1 MLIELHIEDL
11 GVISSLDLVVGTGL
25 TVFTGETGAGKTMLV
40 EAISLLVGGRADATM
55 VRAGATEARVEG
67 RFVDGDDEIVLARV
81 IPVDGRSRAYVNG
94 RLATV
99 STLVEHGTRLVDIH
113 GQHAHQSLLG
123 ASAQRAALDRFAG
136 VDLEPLRSARARLT
150 EIDAS
155 LAALG
160 GDVRTRAR
168 EIDLLTFQLDE
179 LDAAAITGPNEDD
192 ELEQREAIL
201 QGAQAHREAAA
212 IAIEALTSDDGALDA
227 VQTAIA
233 GLSAKGPFDEL
244 AVRLRSVAV
253 ELDDVAAEARA
264 IADGI
269 DDDPARLAEITE
281 RRQLLRN
288 LRRKYGDTLADVV
301 DFQQRTQERLDELN
315 GYDQAVNRLET
326 EREAALVAE
335 RRAAAAV
342 GAVRRAATER
352 LGAAVQAGLR
362 ELAMP
367 RAEVVIDVGSD
378 DPGDDVT
385 FLLAAN
391 PGTSP
396 LPLTKVASGGE
407 LARTMLALRLVLIE
421 APGTLVFDE
430 VDAGIGGAAATA
442 VGAALAQLSTTH
454 QVFVV
459 THLAQVAAMADH
471 QVLVTKHVTADHDG
485 ERTDAVASVLDGD
498 ARVGEIARMLSG
510 SPDSEA
516 ARDHAAELL
525 AAREHLGAA
534 PRLDSA
540 SGAAGGQSRRERRP
554 RKAS

>member
-11 GVISSLDLVVGTGL
+11 GVISSLDLVVGPGL

-55 VRAGATEARVEG
+55 VRSGANEARVEG
-67 RFVDGDDEIVLARV
+67 RFADGDDEIVLARV

-99 STLVEHGTRLVDIH
+99 SSLAEIGARLVDIH

-123 ASAQRAALDRFAG
+123 TAAQRASLDRFAD
-136 VDLEPLRSARARLT
+136 VDLEPLRAARARLT

-168 EIDLLTFQLDE
+168 EIDLLRFQLDE
-179 LDAAAITGPNEDD
+179 LDAAAVTGPDEDD
-192 ELEQREAIL
+192 ELEQLEDVL
-201 QGAQAHREAAA
+201 SGAQAHRAAA
-212 IAIEALTSDDGALDA
+212 ATAVDALTADSGALDA
-227 VQTAIA
+227 VNTAIA
-233 GLSAKGPFDEL
+233 ALGTRGPFAEL
-244 AVRLRSVAV
+244 ATRLRSVAV
-253 ELDDVAAEARA
+253 ELDDVAAEVRSLAE
-264 IADGI
+264 GI
-269 DDDPARLAEITE
+269 DDDPARLAAVTE

-288 LRRKYGDTLADVV
+288 LRRKYGETLADVLA
-301 DFQQRTQERLDELN
+301 FQAETRARLDELE
-315 GYDQAVNRLET
+315 GYDQAVERLERD
-326 EREAALVAE
+326 REAALRDE

-342 GAVRRAATER
+342 GAARRGATAR
-352 LGAAVQAGLR
+352 LGEAVQSGLR

-367 RAEVVIDVGSD
+367 RAEIVIEVGD
-378 DPGDDVT
+378 EDPGDDVT

-391 PGTSP
+391 PGNPP

-430 VDAGIGGAAATA
+430 VDAGIGGTAATA
-442 VGAALAQLSTTH
+442 VGAALAQLSRTH

-471 QVLVTKHVTADHDG
+471 QVLVTKHVERSGDG
-485 ERTDAVASVLDGD
+485 ERTQARAVLLDAE

-510 SPDSEA
+510 SPDSAA
-516 ARDHAAELL
+516 AREHAAELL
-525 AAREHLGAA
+525 AARTA
-534 PRLDSA
+534 
-540 SGAAGGQSRRERRP
+540 RRP
-554 RKAS
+554 KRSKR

>member
-11 GVISSLDLVVGTGL
+11 GVISSLDLVVGSGL

-40 EAISLLVGGRADATM
+40 EAISLLVGGRADAAM
-55 VRAGATEARVEG
+55 VRAGASEARVEG
-67 RFVDGDDEIVLARV
+67 RFVDGDDEVVLARV

-123 ASAQRAALDRFAG
+123 TSAQRAALDRFAE

-160 GDVRTRAR
+160 GDARTRAR
-168 EIDLLTFQLDE
+168 EIDLLRFQLEE
-179 LDAAAITGPNEDD
+179 LDAAAIVSAEEDAQ
-192 ELEQREAIL
+192 LEQREDVL
-201 QGAQAHREAAA
+201 SGAQAHREASVAA
-212 IAIEALTSDDGALDA
+212 ADALTTDGGALDA
-227 VQTAIA
+227 VRSAIA
-233 GLSAKGPFDEL
+233 ALGSRGPFADL
-244 AVRLRSVAV
+244 AVRLRGVAV
-253 ELDDVAAEARA
+253 ELDDVAAEVRRV
-264 IADGI
+264 ADGI
-269 DDDPARLAEITE
+269 DDDPATLASITE

-288 LRRKYGDTLADVV
+288 LRRKYGDTLDEVIE
-301 DFQQRTQERLDELN
+301 FQSSTRERLDELE
-315 GYDQAVNRLET
+315 GYDQAVVRLET
-326 EREAALVAE
+326 ERASAMLDE

-342 GAVRRAATER
+342 GERRRGATEA
-352 LGAAVQAGLR
+352 LGAAVQSGLR

-367 RAEVVIDVGSD
+367 RAEIVVEVGAE

-391 PGTSP
+391 PGTAL
-396 LPLTKVASGGE
+396 LPLSKVASGGE

-430 VDAGIGGAAATA
+430 VDAGIGGRAATA
-442 VGAALAQLSTTH
+442 VGDALAQLSTTH

-459 THLAQVAAMADH
+459 THLAQVAALADH
-471 QVLVTKHVTADHDG
+471 QVLVTKHIATDETG
-485 ERTDAVASVLDGD
+485 ERTEARATLIEGD
-498 ARVGEIARMLSG
+498 DRVGEIARMLSG
-510 SPDSEA
+510 SPDSVA
-516 ARDHAAELL
+516 AREHAAELL
-525 AAREHLGAA
+525 SARATHDGRRRHGRSA
-534 PRLDSA
+534 P
-540 SGAAGGQSRRERRP
+540 
-554 RKAS
+554 

>member
-1 MLIELHIEDL
+1 MLLELHIEDL
-11 GVISSLDLVVGTGL
+11 GVISSLDLVVGPGL

-67 RFVDGDDEIVLARV
+67 RFLDGDDEIVLARV

-99 STLVEHGTRLVDIH
+99 STLAEHGVRLVDIH

-123 ASAQRAALDRFAG
+123 TAAQRAALDRFAS
-136 VDLEPLRSARARLT
+136 VDLEPLRRARARLT
-150 EIDAS
+150 EIDAA

-168 EIDLLTFQLDE
+168 EIDLLRFQIDE
-179 LDAAAITGPNEDD
+179 LDAAELTDADEDERLE
-192 ELEQREAIL
+192 ELEDVL
-201 QGAQAHREAAA
+201 SGAQAHREAASVA
-212 IAIEALTSDDGALDA
+212 VDALTSDAGALDA
-227 VQTAIA
+227 VRSAIA
-233 GLSAKGPFDEL
+233 ALGGRGPFAEL
-244 AVRLRSVAV
+244 AGRLRAVAV
-253 ELDDVAAEARA
+253 EVDDVAAEVRRLVES
-264 IADGI
+264 I
-269 DDDPARLAEITE
+269 DDDPARLAEVTE

-288 LRRKYGDTLADVV
+288 LRRKYGDTLGEVIE
-301 DFQQRTQERLDELN
+301 FRQRTRERLDELE
-315 GYDQAVNRLET
+315 GYDQAVDRLEH
-326 EREAALVAE
+326 ERRVALDDE
-335 RRAAAAV
+335 RAAAAV
-342 GAVRRAATER
+342 VGATRRAGTGR
-352 LGAAVQAGLR
+352 LAESVQRGLR

-367 RAEVVIDVGSD
+367 RAEIVVSVGDD

-391 PGTSP
+391 PGSPP

-430 VDAGIGGAAATA
+430 VDAGIGGSAATA
-442 VGAALAQLSTTH
+442 VGAALAQLATTH

-471 QVLVTKHVTADHDG
+471 QVLVTKQVSPAGRGAGAGEVT
-485 ERTDAVASVLDGD
+485 VARATVLDGD
-498 ARVGEIARMLSG
+498 DRVAEIARMLSG
-510 SPDSEA
+510 SPDSPA
-516 ARDHAAELL
+516 AREHAAELL
-525 AAREHLGAA
+525 AARG
-534 PRLDSA
+534 
-540 SGAAGGQSRRERRP
+540 RRTGRR
-554 RKAS
+554 R

>member
-11 GVISSLDLVVGTGL
+11 GVISSLDLVVGSGL

-55 VRAGATEARVEG
+55 VRTGATEARVEG
-67 RFVDGDDEIVLARV
+67 RFADGDDEIVLARV

-99 STLVEHGTRLVDIH
+99 STLAEHGARLVDIH

-123 ASAQRAALDRFAG
+123 VSAQRSALDRFAD
-136 VDLEPLRSARARLT
+136 VDLEPLRAARARLT

-168 EIDLLTFQLDE
+168 EIDLLRFQLDE
-179 LDAAAITGPNEDD
+179 LDAAAITGPDEDE
-192 ELEQREAIL
+192 ELERREDVL
-201 QGAQAHREAAA
+201 SGAQAHREASATA
-212 IAIEALTSDDGALDA
+212 VEALTSDSGALDA

-233 GLSAKGPFDEL
+233 ALGTKGPFREL
-244 AVRLRSVAV
+244 VVRLRSVAV
-253 ELDDVAAEARA
+253 ELDDVADEIRR

-269 DDDPARLAEITE
+269 DDDPTKLAEITE

-288 LRRKYGDTLADVV
+288 LRRKYGETLAEVIE
-301 DFQQRTQERLDELN
+301 FQQRSRERLDELE
-315 GYDQAVNRLET
+315 GYDHAVARLED
-326 EREAALVAE
+326 ERDAAMRDE
-335 RRAAAAV
+335 RVAAAAV
-342 GAVRRAATER
+342 GARRRAATAR
-352 LGAAVQAGLR
+352 LGAAVQTGLR

-367 RAEVVIDVGSD
+367 RAEIVVEVGD
-378 DPGDDVT
+378 EDPGDDVT

-391 PGTSP
+391 PGTPP

-430 VDAGIGGAAATA
+430 VDAGIGGSAATA
-442 VGAALAQLSTTH
+442 VGAALAQLSRTH

-471 QVLVTKHVTADHDG
+471 QVLVTKQVATYADG
-485 ERTDAVASVLDGD
+485 ERTEARATVLDGD
-498 ARVGEIARMLSG
+498 QRVGEIARMLSG
-510 SPDSEA
+510 SPDSAA
-516 ARDHAAELL
+516 AREHAAELL
-525 AAREHLGAA
+525 AARVATVSPVGTGEAA
-534 PRLDSA
+534 GD
-540 SGAAGGQSRRERRP
+540 AAGGRARRS
-554 RKAS
+554 RKAT

>member
-1 MLIELHIEDL
+1 MLLELHIEDL
-11 GVISSLDLVVGTGL
+11 GVISSLDLVVGAGL

-55 VRAGATEARVEG
+55 VRSGATEARVEG
-67 RFVDGDDEIVLARV
+67 RFLDGDDEIVLARV

-99 STLVEHGTRLVDIH
+99 STLADHGARLVDIH
-113 GQHAHQSLLG
+113 GQHAHQSLLNM
-123 ASAQRAALDRFAG
+123 AAQRSALDRFAA
-136 VDLEPLRSARARLT
+136 VDLDPLRQARARLT

-168 EIDLLTFQLDE
+168 EIDLLRFQLDE
-179 LDAAAITGPNEDD
+179 LDAAAVTAADEDD
-192 ELEQREAIL
+192 QLAELEDL
-201 QGAQAHREAAA
+201 LSGAQAHREAAGVA
-212 IAIEALTSDDGALDA
+212 VDALTADSGALDV

-233 GLSAKGPFDEL
+233 ALGARGPFADL
-244 AVRLRSVAV
+244 VVRLRSVAL
-253 ELDDVAAEARA
+253 ELDDIAAEIRRA
-264 IADGI
+264 GEGI
-269 DDDPARLAEITE
+269 DDDPTRLAAVTE

-288 LRRKYGDTLADVV
+288 LRRKYGDTLAEVLE
-301 DFQQRTQERLDELN
+301 FQQRTHERLDELE
-315 GYDQAVNRLET
+315 GYDQAVERLECDRAESLRT
-326 EREAALVAE
+326 ERS
-335 RRAAAAV
+335 AAAAV
-342 GAVRRAATER
+342 GAARRGATGR

-367 RAEVVIDVGSD
+367 RAEIVVAVGAD

-391 PGTSP
+391 PGSPP

-430 VDAGIGGAAATA
+430 VDAGIGGAAAMA
-442 VGAALAQLSTTH
+442 VGAALAQLAVTH

-471 QVLVTKHVTADHDG
+471 QVLVTKQVAGSADG
-485 ERTDAVASVLDGD
+485 EVTVARASILFGD
-498 ARVGEIARMLSG
+498 DRVAEIARMLSG
-510 SPDSEA
+510 APDSLA

-525 AAREHLGAA
+525 AV
-534 PRLDSA
+534 
-540 SGAAGGQSRRERRP
+540 RRP
-554 RKAS
+554 RSTRGA

>member
-11 GVISSLDLVVGTGL
+11 GVISSLDLVVGSGL

-40 EAISLLVGGRADATM
+40 EAISLLVGGRADAAM
-55 VRAGATEARVEG
+55 VRAGASEARVEG
-67 RFVDGDDEIVLARV
+67 RFVDGDDEVVLARV

-123 ASAQRAALDRFAG
+123 TSAQRAALDRFAE

-160 GDVRTRAR
+160 GDARTRAR
-168 EIDLLTFQLDE
+168 EIDLLRFQLEE
-179 LDAAAITGPNEDD
+179 LDAAAIVSAEEDAQ
-192 ELEQREAIL
+192 LEQREDVL
-201 QGAQAHREAAA
+201 SGAQAHREASVAA
-212 IAIEALTSDDGALDA
+212 ADALTTDGGALDA
-227 VQTAIA
+227 VRSAIA
-233 GLSAKGPFDEL
+233 ALGSRGPFADL
-244 AVRLRSVAV
+244 AVRLRGVAV
-253 ELDDVAAEARA
+253 ELDDVAAEVRRV
-264 IADGI
+264 ADGI
-269 DDDPARLAEITE
+269 DDDPATLASITE

-288 LRRKYGDTLADVV
+288 LRRKYGDTLDEVIE
-301 DFQQRTQERLDELN
+301 FQSSTRERLDELE
-315 GYDQAVNRLET
+315 GYDQAVVRLET
-326 EREAALVAE
+326 ERASAMLDE

-342 GAVRRAATER
+342 GERRRGATEA
-352 LGAAVQAGLR
+352 LGAAVQSGLR

-367 RAEVVIDVGSD
+367 RAEIVVEVGAE

-391 PGTSP
+391 PGTAP
-396 LPLTKVASGGE
+396 LPLSKVASGGE

-430 VDAGIGGAAATA
+430 VDAGIGGRAATA
-442 VGAALAQLSTTH
+442 VGDALAQLSTTH

-459 THLAQVAAMADH
+459 THLAQVAALADH
-471 QVLVTKHVTADHDG
+471 QVLVTKHIATDETG
-485 ERTDAVASVLDGD
+485 ERTEARATLIEGD
-498 ARVGEIARMLSG
+498 DRVGEIARMLSG
-510 SPDSEA
+510 SPDSVA
-516 ARDHAAELL
+516 AREHAAELL
-525 AAREHLGAA
+525 SARATHDGRRRHGRSA
-534 PRLDSA
+534 P
-540 SGAAGGQSRRERRP
+540 
-554 RKAS
+554 

>member
-11 GVISSLDLVVGTGL
+11 GVISSLDLVVGSGL

-40 EAISLLVGGRADATM
+40 EAISLLVGGRADAAM
-55 VRAGATEARVEG
+55 VRAGASEARVEG
-67 RFVDGDDEIVLARV
+67 RFADGDDEVVLARV

-123 ASAQRAALDRFAG
+123 TGAQRAALDRFAE

-168 EIDLLTFQLDE
+168 EIDLLRFQLEE
-179 LDAAAITGPNEDD
+179 LDAAAIVSADEDAQ
-192 ELEQREAIL
+192 LEQREDVL
-201 QGAQAHREAAA
+201 SGAQAHREASIAA
-212 IAIEALTSDDGALDA
+212 ADALTTDGGALDA
-227 VQTAIA
+227 VRSAIA
-233 GLSAKGPFDEL
+233 ALGSRGPFADL
-244 AVRLRSVAV
+244 AVRLRGVVV
-253 ELDDVAAEARA
+253 ELDDIAAEVRRV
-264 IADGI
+264 ADGI
-269 DDDPARLAEITE
+269 DDDPATLASITE

-288 LRRKYGDTLADVV
+288 LRRKYGDTLDEVIE
-301 DFQQRTQERLDELN
+301 FQRSTRERLDELE
-315 GYDQAVNRLET
+315 GYDQAVSRLET
-326 EREAALVAE
+326 ERASAMLDE

-342 GAVRRAATER
+342 GERRRGATAA
-352 LGAAVQAGLR
+352 LGAAVQSGLR

-367 RAEVVIDVGSD
+367 RAEIVVEVGAE

-391 PGTSP
+391 PGTAP
-396 LPLTKVASGGE
+396 LPLSKVASGGE

-430 VDAGIGGAAATA
+430 VDAGIGGTAATA

-459 THLAQVAAMADH
+459 THLAQVAALADH
-471 QVLVTKHVTADHDG
+471 QVLVTKHIATDETG
-485 ERTDAVASVLDGD
+485 ERTEARATLIEGDG
-498 ARVGEIARMLSG
+498 RVGEIARMLSG
-510 SPDSEA
+510 SPDSVA
-516 ARDHAAELL
+516 AREHAAELL
-525 AAREHLGAA
+525 SARATRDGRRRRGRGA
-534 PRLDSA
+534 P
-540 SGAAGGQSRRERRP
+540 
-554 RKAS
+554 